1 MAVTVG
7 SKPGAV
13 DLEGKRG
20 DIWGPFE
27 FTPRTGL
34 DLSGRTWLAQV
45 RVSRDR
51 PSEVVCEMVVD
62 ASDAATGVLRVSIL
76 PSESSKLATG
86 PDVNPEWQE
95 GKATYYWDVE
105 GTPTD
110 DPEGTKTWFAGKVKV
125 DGDVSGA
132 F

>member
-1 MAVTVG
+1 MSPHSPDTAATESLLAFWRDAGVDACFEDAPVDRTHVQPPPALKAVAKATAAVT
-7 SKPGAV
+7 P
-13 DLEGKRG
+13 
-20 DIWGPFE
+20 
-27 FTPRTGL
+27 
-34 DLSGRTWLAQV
+34 
-45 RVSRDR
+45 
-51 PSEVVCEMVVD
+51 VVD

-125 DGDVSGA
+125 EGDVSGA